1 MSWYVRRMT
10 MMRKA
15 RGRSERLVQAEPGG
29 RAGAGALAPV
39 PAADDDQLSATD
51 RALLHA
57 SLRRSAEQFQAG
69 LAISAEEALAQL
81 RAR

>member
-1 MSWYVRRMT
+1 MT

-15 RGRSERLVQAEPGG
+15 RGRSGRLVLDEQADVPEGS
-29 RAGAGALAPV
+29 AVALV
-39 PAADDDQLSATD
+39 PADEDDTLSATD

-69 LAISAEEALAQL
+69 LAISAEDALAQL

>member
-1 MSWYVRRMT
+1 MT

-15 RGRSERLVQAEPGG
+15 RGRSGRLVLDEQADVPEGS
-29 RAGAGALAPV
+29 AVALV
-39 PAADDDQLSATD
+39 TADEDDNLSATD

-69 LAISAEEALAQL
+69 LAISAEDALAQL

>member
-1 MSWYVRRMT
+1 MT

-15 RGRSERLVQAEPGG
+15 RGRGERLVQGEPAG
-29 RAGAGALAPV
+29 RPSASAVV
-39 PAADDDQLSATD
+39 PAGDEDQLSATD

>member
-1 MSWYVRRMT
+1 MT
-10 MMRKA
+10 MMRKV
-15 RGRSERLVQAEPGG
+15 RGRGERLHLDEPTG
-29 RAGAGALAPV
+29 RPGA
-39 PAADDDQLSATD
+39 AANTVVSASEDDQLSATD

-69 LAISAEEALAQL
+69 LAISAEDALAQL

>member
-1 MSWYVRRMT
+1 MT

-15 RGRSERLVQAEPGG
+15 RGRGERLHLDEPAGRSGAVADIPAEES
-29 RAGAGALAPV
+29 
-39 PAADDDQLSATD
+39 DQLSTTD

-69 LAISAEEALAQL
+69 LAISAEDALAQL

>member
-1 MSWYVRRMT
+1 MT

-15 RGRSERLVQAEPGG
+15 RGRGERLVLEGPASRPG
-29 RAGAGALAPV
+29 ASADT
-39 PAADDDQLSATD
+39 AADDDQLSATD

-69 LAISAEEALAQL
+69 LAISAEVALAQL